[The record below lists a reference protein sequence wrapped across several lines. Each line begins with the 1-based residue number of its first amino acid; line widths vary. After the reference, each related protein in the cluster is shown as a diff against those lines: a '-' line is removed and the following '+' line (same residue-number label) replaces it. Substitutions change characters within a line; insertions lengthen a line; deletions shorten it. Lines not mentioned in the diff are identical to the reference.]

1 MRAGLGVHRDVI
13 AAGLGEGLEIGIAGR
28 DHQMRVED
36 LLGVRAHRL
45 DDIGTVGNVGDEM
58 PVHHVE
64 MDPVGAGGIDGADL
78 VAQLGEIGRQDRRRD
93 DEGA

>member
-1 MRAGLGVHRDVI
+1 
-13 AAGLGEGLEIGIAGR
+13 
-28 DHQMRVED
+28 MRVED

-64 MDPVGAGGIDGADL
+64 MDPVGARGIDRTYL
-78 VAQLGEIGRQDRRRD
+78 FAQPGEIRRQDRRRD